1 MHACLML
8 NPSSKPFQVSNAINY
23 FPPRPPGLP
32 ALYKVV
38 QKGSSKVGELYLSFH
53 CHLD

>member
-8 NPSSKPFQVSNAINY
+8 NPSSQLFQVSNTINY

-32 ALYKVV
+32 TLYKVV
-38 QKGSSKVGELYLSFH
+38 QKGEFKGW
-53 CHLD
+53 